1 MRGVHTPSAHCRRVG
16 AGRTLHTW
24 TKRGRFSYQ
33 GDLTTG
39 TKVLYGRGSSFLVPA
54 ALYAELLAQFRGR
67 DVAVGASR
75 TPPRDSLNA
84 WLRRRLP
91 DVEVPVTYVG
101 PILVAEGA
109 AERDG
114 DVLRVTG

>member
-1 MRGVHTPSAHCRRVG
+1 MG

-24 TKRGRFSYQ
+24 TKRGRFSFQ
-33 GDLTTG
+33 GTADAG
-39 TKVLYGRGSSFLVPA
+39 TKVLYGRGSSFIVPP
-54 ALYAELLAQFRGR
+54 ALYAELLAHFRGR
-67 DVAVGASR
+67 EVAVGASR
-75 TPPRDSLNA
+75 NPPRDSLNA

-101 PILVAEGA
+101 PILVALGL

-114 DVLRVTG
+114 DVLRFL